1 MLGENNLDKLDYLKA
16 YALYHQRR
24 NCRVIVHQ
32 FLQVSTCKAPSREME
47 CVFPYLCIL
56 VWFVK
61 SATPKSPCPSS
72 FPALNWNFKVFGSIP
87 YTPNYKCL
95 LSLSP
100 LKCPI
105 ICHRVSRCIPHMAG
119 QVALWLGRPPA
130 PSMTRLGL
138 PGVGK
143 ALAASNFVAL
153 VLAELVRQRRPSCS
167 GVF

>member
-1 MLGENNLDKLDYLKA
+1 
-16 YALYHQRR
+16 
-24 NCRVIVHQ
+24 
-32 FLQVSTCKAPSREME
+32 ME

-87 YTPNYKCL
+87 YTPNYKCS